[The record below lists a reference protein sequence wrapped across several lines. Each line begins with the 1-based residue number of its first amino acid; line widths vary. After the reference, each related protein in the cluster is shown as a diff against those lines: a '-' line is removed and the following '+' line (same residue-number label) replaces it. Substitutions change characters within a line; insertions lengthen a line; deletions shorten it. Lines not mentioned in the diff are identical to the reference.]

1 MIDPFV
7 EADPGEQREVPES
20 GRPELVPWTPTVRVR
35 IAEAWDQ
42 RYLLPGMATRSVPV
56 YPGRILGRG
65 WIVIRPFM
73 QVLGFSIV
81 FGGVFKAKAP
91 NGGPYLVFMLLNIQA
106 FRLFEH
112 SLLYETLS
120 SRTAKATKQL
130 RAPLLLLPIASTF
143 RGLLELAIYWF
154 FTASVLIYY
163 IVTTGHLYL
172 DISPRLLVGVAGLL
186 LCLLLG
192 LAIGLASSVI
202 YPRAMD
208 VRYIVRYGGQLLL
221 FLSPVFYSSKSLP
234 SGWRPV
240 LEANPLSAMI
250 ELVQYGFLG
259 GPFPGTYSL
268 AWSLSF
274 LVLATLGGL
283 WFFNNRATQWIGIY
297 SRSADGDDEDDD
309 F

>member
-1 MIDPFV
+1 MIEEGQP
-7 EADPGEQREVPES
+7 
-20 GRPELVPWTPTVRVR
+20 LVPWTPTVRMRV
-35 IAEAWDQ
+35 AEAWNS
-42 RYLLPGMATRSVPV
+42 RYLLPGLATRSVPV

-65 WIVIRPFM
+65 WLVLRPFM

-91 NGGPYLVFMLLNIQA
+91 NGNPYLVFMLLNVQA

-120 SRTAKATKQL
+120 TRTAKATRNL
-130 RAPLLLLPIASTF
+130 RPPLLLLPIASTL
-143 RGLLELAIYWF
+143 RGIVELGIYWC
-154 FTASVLIYY
+154 FTIFVLVYY
-163 IVTTGHLYL
+163 AITTGHLYL
-172 DISPRLLVGVAGLL
+172 NISPRLLAGVAGLA

-192 LAIGLASSVI
+192 LAVGLTTSVI

-208 VRYIVRYGGQLLL
+208 VRYIARYGGQLLL
-221 FLSPVFYSSKSLP
+221 FLSPVFYSARSIP
-234 SGWRPV
+234 SGYRTL
-240 LEANPLSAMI
+240 LEANPLSAML

-259 GPFPGTYSL
+259 TPFPGTYSL
-268 AWSLSF
+268 AWSLTF
-274 LVLATLGGL
+274 LALAAAAGL

-297 SRSADGDDEDDD
+297 SRSADMDDEDDD

>member
-1 MIDPFV
+1 MIEEGQP
-7 EADPGEQREVPES
+7 
-20 GRPELVPWTPTVRVR
+20 LVPWTPPLHVR

-65 WIVIRPFM
+65 WLVIRPFM

-91 NGGPYLVFMLLNIQA
+91 DGTTPYLIFMLLNIQS

-130 RAPLLLLPIASTF
+130 RAPLLLLPIASTL
-143 RGLLELAIYWF
+143 RGLLELGIYWF
-154 FTASVLIYY
+154 FTAAVLIYY
-163 IVTTGHLYL
+163 VVTKGHFYL
-172 DISPRLLVGVAGLL
+172 NISPRLLVGVAGLL

-192 LAIGLASSVI
+192 LAIGLVSSVI

-240 LEANPLSAMI
+240 LEANPLTAMI
-250 ELVQYGFLG
+250 ELVQFGFLG

-268 AWSLSF
+268 AWSLGF
-274 LVLATLGGL
+274 LALMTLVGL

-297 SRSADGDDEDDD
+297 QRSDGDDEDDD